1 MTKAR
6 HLLFVVTLFFASS
19 QAFQQTNKDTQTVVG
34 ADKHNAF
41 ISFVDHKTL
50 EKEIKDIKSMSLV
63 PIALGVKDNIDIEGL
78 PNTAGSIAL
87 QNNKPKKSA
96 YLAKHLKSG
105 GYYVVGKTNLSE
117 WANFRST
124 HSVSGWSSLGGQTV
138 NPYGVNRNPCGSSS
152 GSAVAVATG
161 LVSVAIGTETNGSIS
176 CPASVNGIVG
186 IKPTLGLVSRGGI
199 IPISHSQDTAGPMG
213 ANVKDAARL
222 LSYMAGFDPEDP
234 TTSNIPKD
242 MQLSFSIN
250 LSKTSLRGK
259 TIGLMSASSNEPEEN
274 RLIIKAKTIL
284 ISAGAKVVMLTNKGD
299 YPGEEEYFVLL
310 YEFREGIN
318 KYLST
323 RPNQIKNLKELINF
337 NIKNKNTVL
346 THFDQDIFLLSEQTK
361 GQKEKYLDALKVTKT
376 ISRGHIDSL
385 LNKNRLDA
393 IVGLTQG
400 PAWEIDY
407 KGGDKTASQ
416 KQLSWG
422 TGGYAAMAGYPHI
435 TVPLGFVNNL
445 PVGLSFISTAWH
457 DKKIIEMAYAF
468 EQANNL

>member
-1 MTKAR
+1 MKR
-6 HLLFVVTLFFASS
+6 LLIVFLFFAPAQS
-19 QAFQQTNKDTQTVVG
+19 FQQTIAESDE
-34 ADKHNAF
+34 HNAF
-41 ISFVDHKTL
+41 ISFVDKKTVA
-50 EKEIKDIKSMSLV
+50 KEINNIKAMSLV
-63 PIALGVKDNIDIEGL
+63 PIALGVKDNIDIEGT

-87 QNNKPKKSA
+87 QNNTPKESA
-96 YLAKHLKSG
+96 YLAKRLKSG
-105 GYYVVGKTNLSE
+105 GYYVLGKTNLSE

-176 CPASVNGIVG
+176 CPASVNGVVG
-186 IKPTLGLVSRGGI
+186 IKPTVGLVSRSGI
-199 IPISHSQDTAGPMG
+199 IPIAHSQDTAGPM
-213 ANVKDAARL
+213 ATNVKDAARL
-222 LSYMAGFDPEDP
+222 LSYMAGPDPEDP
-234 TTSNIPKD
+234 ATKAIPKS
-242 MQLSFSIN
+242 MSLNFSSGLSTTN
-250 LSKTSLRGK
+250 LKGK
-259 TIGLMSASSNEPEEN
+259 TIGLLSASSDEPEES
-274 RLIIKAKTIL
+274 RLIIKAKKTL
-284 ISAGAKVVMLTNKGD
+284 VSAGAKVVMLTDKED

-323 RPNQIKNLKELINF
+323 RPNQVKNLKELINF

-361 GQKEKYLDALKVTKT
+361 GQKEKYLDALKATKT
-376 ISRGHIDSL
+376 ISRGRIDSL
-385 LNKNRLDA
+385 LNKNGLDA

-435 TVPLGFVNNL
+435 TVPLGFVDSL

-457 DKKIIEMAYAF
+457 DKQIIQMAYAF

>member
-1 MTKAR
+1 MTKTR
-6 HLLFVVTLFFASS
+6 LLPFVITLFFTSN
-19 QAFQQTNKDTQTVVG
+19 QAFQQNIAESDEY
-34 ADKHNAF
+34 NAF
-41 ISFVDHKTL
+41 VSFVNKKTVA
-50 EKEIKDIKSMSLV
+50 KEIKDIKAMSLV
-63 PIALGVKDNIDIEGL
+63 PIALGVKDNIDIKGL

-96 YLAKHLKSG
+96 YLTKRLKSG

-199 IPISHSQDTAGPMG
+199 IPISHSQDTAGPMA

-234 TTSNIPKD
+234 ATKAIPKD
-242 MQLSFSIN
+242 MPLNFSTN
-250 LSKTSLRGK
+250 LSKTNLKGK
-259 TIGLMSASSNEPEEN
+259 TIGLISASSNEPEEN
-274 RLIIKAKTIL
+274 RLIIKTKKTL
-284 ISAGAKVVMLTNKGD
+284 LSAGAKVVMLTDKED

-318 KYLST
+318 KYLSSH
-323 RPNQIKNLKELINF
+323 PNQAKNLKELISF
-337 NIKNKNTVL
+337 NIKNKSTVL
-346 THFDQDIFLLSEQTK
+346 THFDQDIFLLSEQTS
-361 GQKEKYLDALKVTKT
+361 GQKKKYLDSLKVTKT
-376 ISRGHIDSL
+376 VSKGHIDNL
-385 LNKNRLDA
+385 LNKNKLDA

-407 KGGDKTASQ
+407 EGGDAAASQ

-422 TGGYAAMAGYPHI
+422 VGGYAAMAGYPHI
-435 TVPLGFVNNL
+435 TVPLGSVNKL

>member
-1 MTKAR
+1 MKR
-6 HLLFVVTLFFASS
+6 LLIVFLFFAPAQS
-19 QAFQQTNKDTQTVVG
+19 FQQTIAESDE
-34 ADKHNAF
+34 HNAF
-41 ISFVDHKTL
+41 ISFVDKKTVA
-50 EKEIKDIKSMSLV
+50 KEISSIKAMSLL
-63 PIALGVKDNIDIEGL
+63 PIALGVKDNIDIEGI
-78 PNTAGSIAL
+78 PNTAGSTAL
-87 QNNKPKKSA
+87 QNNTPKKSA
-96 YLAKHLKSG
+96 YLAKRLKSG

-117 WANFRST
+117 WANFRSSY
-124 HSVSGWSSLGGQTV
+124 SVSGWSSLGGQTV
-138 NPYGVNRNPCGSSS
+138 NPYGANRNPCGSSS

-176 CPASVNGIVG
+176 CPASVNGVVG
-186 IKPTLGLVSRGGI
+186 IKPTVGLVSRSGI
-199 IPISHSQDTAGPMG
+199 IPISHSQDTAGPM
-213 ANVKDAARL
+213 AKNVKDAARL
-222 LSYMAGFDPEDP
+222 LSYMAGPDPEDSA
-234 TTSNIPKD
+234 TKAIPKSMPLNFSSD
-242 MQLSFSIN
+242 LSTTN
-250 LSKTSLRGK
+250 LKGK
-259 TIGLMSASSNEPEEN
+259 TIGLMSTSSDEPEEN
-274 RLIIKAKTIL
+274 RLIMKAKKTL
-284 ISAGAKVVMLTNKGD
+284 ASAGAKVVMLTDKEN

-323 RPNQIKNLKELINF
+323 RPNQVKNLKELINF

-376 ISRGHIDSL
+376 ISRGRIDNL
-385 LNKNRLDA
+385 LNKNGLDA

-435 TVPLGFVNNL
+435 TVPLGLVNNL